1 MSGGLRRGALT
12 LALALASCT
21 KAEPPATGELVDAPA
36 IVEFRAGERAALDK
50 FNDALDR
57 QRANKIDELGLAE
70 AIDTQVL
77 PPWREL
83 RAHVAAA
90 AVPAPDREL
99 FATLTRYLG
108 ERENA
113 WEAYSAALHAGND
126 TAAAPHYA
134 KYHEQDAAA
143 DTDARALGAMF
154 RRLSPKPGS

>member
-1 MSGGLRRGALT
+1 MNARTLT
-12 LALALASCT
+12 LTLTLTLLACRKEEA
-21 KAEPPATGELVDAPA
+21 PAPGTLVDAPA
-36 IVEFRAGERAALDK
+36 IVEFRAGEKATLQK
-50 FNDALDR
+50 FNEALGR
-57 QRANKIDELGLAE
+57 QRANQIDEVGLAD
-70 AIDTQVL
+70 AIDKEVL

-90 AVPAPDREL
+90 TMPEVDREL

-113 WEAYSAALHAGND
+113 WEAYSAALRAGSD

-143 DTDARALGAMF
+143 DTDARALGGMF
-154 RRLSPKPGS
+154 RRLGPKPGS

>member
-1 MSGGLRRGALT
+1 MK
-12 LALALASCT
+12 ALALLLGLACACSKT
-21 KAEPPATGELVDAPA
+21 TEPTPAGTLVDTPA
-36 IVEFRAGERAALDK
+36 IVEFRAAEHAALQR
-50 FNDALDR
+50 FNDALGR
-57 QRANKIDELGLAE
+57 QHANQIDELGLAE
-70 AIDTQVL
+70 VIDTQVL

-83 RAHVAAA
+83 RAHVTAAP
-90 AVPAPDREL
+90 VPAPDREL

-113 WEAYSAALHAGND
+113 WEAYSAALRAGND

-154 RRLSPKPGS
+154 RQLSPKPGS

>member
-1 MSGGLRRGALT
+1 MRTGLPFAFAFT
-12 LALALASCT
+12 CACT
-21 KAEPPATGELVDAPA
+21 KSPPPPDVLVDTPA
-36 IVEFRAGERAALDK
+36 IVEFRAGEHAALER
-50 FNDALDR
+50 FNDALGR
-57 QRANKIDELGLAE
+57 QHANQIDELGLAE
-70 AIDTQVL
+70 AIDNQVL

-90 AVPAPDREL
+90 TVPAPDREL

-113 WEAYSAALHAGND
+113 WEAYAAALRAGND
-126 TAAAPHYA
+126 TAAAPAYA

>member
-1 MSGGLRRGALT
+1 MKAALPFVFVFGF
-12 LALALASCT
+12 ACT
-21 KAEPPATGELVDAPA
+21 KAEPPAPDQLVDAPA
-36 IVEFRAGERAALDK
+36 IIEFRAGEHATLQR
-50 FNDALDR
+50 FNDALQR
-57 QRANKIDELGLAE
+57 QHANQIDELGLAE
-70 AIDTQVL
+70 AIDSQVL

-99 FATLTRYLG
+99 FTTLTRYLG

-113 WEAYSAALHAGND
+113 WQAYSAALRAGND
-126 TAAAPHYA
+126 TEAAPHYA

-154 RRLSPKPGS
+154 RRLSPKPGA